1 MKELAKE
8 LGELE
13 NYGKFLHRISNKV
26 YVAKTEDLIKLEFDN
41 KKWLYELPK
50 NTLVK
55 CFEFSAKGISNKI
68 SEFELKDLQ
77 IITSISYGDLKEV
90 FYIEQ

>member
-50 NTLVK
+50 NTLVMRIM
-55 CFEFSAKGISNKI
+55 G
-68 SEFELKDLQ
+68 
-77 IITSISYGDLKEV
+77 
-90 FYIEQ
+90 